1 MSRGMDGDLR
11 YLRSGMDSGGAW
23 SGGGDRPGKN
33 LFGLPSPHDASRG
46 EDGTDIAYRA
56 SEELRAAADLMADAQ
71 RVANFG
77 SWEWRLAEDEVDWS
91 AQLYRILGIETSD
104 APSAFR
110 ATFSTYLERVH
121 PDEQGDVRSKIE
133 AALNEVT
140 PFRFEHRIV
149 RPDGNVRTVRCQGE
163 PILDPATKE
172 IVRVVGVCQDITEM
186 VKMEQ
191 ARSEADARFRIAFEH
206 APIGIALVDFSEGTD
221 GRLTEVNRALSDLTG
236 RSADELVGSKLT
248 GLCLGED
255 SAADEV
261 QRERLVVGEIERFT
275 VEKRALLSDDRLV
288 WLELSVSTIPT
299 NGEPRSAGIVQVQ
312 DVTER
317 KRFEE
322 QLRYIA
328 DHDSLTGLINR
339 RRFREELDS
348 QLALRRRY
356 GGAAALLL
364 IDVDRLKAVNDT
376 RGHGAGDVALRR
388 VAEAMRGR
396 FRGTDVLARLAG
408 DEFAVLL
415 PSAEG
420 HEAMILA
427 DALISRLAADEVASW
442 GVSVSIGIAPF
453 GPNDTRTT
461 EDVMATAD
469 AAMYRAKQRGGAVAE
484 LAETPPAGSPHSR
497 TEDKPAAPPYPRRSL
512 AADPFP
518 RPQVV
523 REPTLAEKVQAAL
536 DADELLIYG
545 QPVIDLRS
553 GRVAHHELLVRM
565 RDESGKV
572 LAASDFLGAAAQT
585 QGMCTAI
592 DNWVVDHA
600 LAMLSNGSRGARFQV
615 NLSGETLRDERGL
628 DRLVSKIGESA
639 IEEDSLGFEIGEGS
653 VRKDVERTTATLNR
667 LAEAGCPLVLDG
679 FSAGFG
685 SFEYLQRLPV
695 RQIKIDGVVVRTLLA
710 EPDYSTIRAI
720 VRLAQGTSKS
730 TVAKLVESSSVL
742 PLLRMHGV
750 DMAQGYEVGQP
761 VPLAA

>member
-1 MSRGMDGDLR
+1 MSPWVWMTTSDTLNPGWDL
-11 YLRSGMDSGGAW
+11 LVPE
-23 SGGGDRPGKN
+23 SGGGDWPEKS
-33 LFGLPSPHDASRG
+33 LYGLPSPHDAG
-46 EDGTDIAYRA
+46 TEDSTDLAYRA
-56 SEELRAAADLMADAQ
+56 TEELRAAADLMADAQ

-77 SWEWRLAEDEVDWS
+77 SWEWRLAEDDVHWS
-91 AQLYRILGIETSD
+91 AQLYRIFGIEASNE
-104 APSAFR
+104 PSAFR
-110 ATFSTYLERVH
+110 ATFAMYLDRVH
-121 PDEQGDVRSKIE
+121 PDEQGEVRQKIE
-133 AALNEVT
+133 TALGDVT
-140 PFRFEHRIV
+140 PFRFEHRVV
-149 RPDGNVRTVRCQGE
+149 RPNGDVRNVRCQGE
-163 PILDPATKE
+163 PVLDPATKE

-186 VKMEQ
+186 AKVER
-191 ARSEADARFRIAFEH
+191 ARSEADARFRSAFEN
-206 APIGIALVDFSEGTD
+206 APIGIALVDFSEGPD
-221 GRLTEVNRALSDLTG
+221 GWLTETNRALSDLTG
-236 RSADELVGSKLT
+236 RTAEELIGSKLS
-248 GLCLGED
+248 GLCLAED
-255 SAADEV
+255 SASDEV
-261 QRERLVVGEIERFT
+261 QRERLIAGEIERFT

-288 WLELSVSTIPT
+288 WLELSVSTIPSEGAT
-299 NGEPRSAGIVQVQ
+299 RSAGIVQVQ

-348 QLALRRRY
+348 QLALGRRY
-356 GGAAALLL
+356 GGVGALLL

-388 VAEAMRGR
+388 VAEAMQGR
-396 FRGTDVLARLAG
+396 FRSTDVLARLAG

-415 PSAEG
+415 PNAEG
-420 HEAMILA
+420 HEAMVLA
-427 DALISRLAADEVASW
+427 DALISRMAADEVAAW

-453 GPNDTRTT
+453 GANDTRTT

-497 TEDKPAAPPYPRRSL
+497 TEDKPVESVVPRRSL
-512 AADPFP
+512 VDDPFP
-518 RPQVV
+518 KPKLV
-523 REPTLAEKVQAAL
+523 RETPLAAKVQAAL
-536 DADELLIYG
+536 DSDELLIYG

-572 LAASDFLGAAAQT
+572 LAASDFLGAAAQSE
-585 QGMCTAI
+585 GMCAAI
-592 DNWVVDHA
+592 DAWVVEHA
-600 LAMLSNGSRGARFQV
+600 LAMLSSGSRGARFQV
-615 NLSGETLRDERGL
+615 NLSGETLLDEQGL
-628 DRLVSKIGESA
+628 DYLVSMVTQA
-639 IEEDSLGFEIGEGS
+639 DVDEDCLGFEIGEGS
-653 VRKDVERTTATLNR
+653 IQRDVERTSATLDR
-667 LAEAGCPLVLDG
+667 LAETGCPLVLDG

-695 RQIKIDGVVVRTLLA
+695 RQIKIDGAVVRSLLA

-720 VRLAQGTSKS
+720 VRLAHGTSTS
-730 TVAKLVESSSVL
+730 TVAKLVESPGVL

-750 DMAQGYEVGQP
+750 DMAQGYEVGEP